1 MPRPT
6 LRPPLVLPLLL
17 LCAGTAMGQPI
28 PPHPDRLRFAP
39 FRYVPPHAKDHR
51 VVLPRSQVVAYLA
64 EDHELP
70 LVQVEVFIRVGTYL
84 DPRGKEGL
92 AGLVGYLLSRGG
104 TEGRKPYSAEELEER
119 LAFLAAQ
126 LNSSVGETQGS
137 VSLNLLSKD
146 LDEGLSILRD
156 VLATPRFDDRRLQLR
171 REQLL
176 SEMRRRNDDAA
187 DIEARERRML
197 AFGEDHFTNR
207 LPTKAS
213 IESIRR
219 EDLRA
224 FHRQHFHPARFIVAA
239 AGDFDRARMVDKL
252 DALFSN
258 WPFVGVA
265 NPGEVPRPQGRLQPG
280 LYLIHKDDVTQGRVS
295 ILLPGLM
302 RDDPDY
308 LAVQVM
314 NQILG
319 GGGFISR
326 ITNRVRSDE
335 GLAYQAASRFPG
347 GIYYPDVFTA
357 VFQSKLRS
365 CSYAASLVLE
375 EIRKM
380 RQAPPTRQEM
390 EAARRQLIEQ
400 LPQLFRTKAQ
410 TTATLAQ
417 EELTGRYGKDPDFY
431 RLFQERIEKITERD
445 VQRVA
450 QKWLDDQAVTI
461 LAVGKRDEMLN
472 PDPKHPVAFPSLV
485 GGKVVDL
492 PLRDPMTLK
501 PLAPKAPA
509 AKEAAR

>member
-314 NQILG
+314 NQIWAAG
-319 GGGFISR
+319 AS
-326 ITNRVRSDE
+326 S
-335 GLAYQAASRFPG
+335 AASP
-347 GIYYPDVFTA
+347 TA
-357 VFQSKLRS
+357 SARTRGWPTRRPRAFRAASTIPMCSPPCSSPSCAAAAMLPRS
-365 CSYAASLVLE
+365 CWRRSARCARPPPRGRRWKRRAGSSSSSCHSCS
-375 EIRKM
+375 
-380 RQAPPTRQEM
+380 APR
-390 EAARRQLIEQ
+390 RRQ
-400 LPQLFRTKAQ
+400 PPRW
-410 TTATLAQ
+410 
-417 EELTGRYGKDPDFY
+417 R
-431 RLFQERIEKITERD
+431 RR
-445 VQRVA
+445 
-450 QKWLDDQAVTI
+450 
-461 LAVGKRDEMLN
+461 
-472 PDPKHPVAFPSLV
+472 S
-485 GGKVVDL
+485 
-492 PLRDPMTLK
+492 
-501 PLAPKAPA
+501 
-509 AKEAAR
+509 